1 MEIQQSFAGFRKAM
15 ELMTTAECA
24 AYLRLKER
32 SLYDLVAKRQIPCTR
47 ATGKLL
53 FPRPLIDRWLE
64 RQTDAAGIEN
74 ATPPPIYAG
83 SSEPLLEWALR
94 DSGSGLAVLACG
106 SLAGLR
112 HLAAGEARL
121 AGLHLPPGEGASEP
135 SSGNIAAIRAHVALP
150 DTVLL
155 RFAERRQGLLV
166 AAGNPKG
173 IATARDLAR
182 PDLRL
187 AIRPAESGSAVL
199 LQTILATL
207 DARPGD
213 HHATAIPAQ
222 TEADLAATIA
232 DGRADCGLGIEAV
245 ARRFGIGFV
254 PLRTEAFDLVLRRR
268 DYFEP
273 AIQRLVTFTRTPA
286 FAAEAELLG
295 GYDLARAGEV
305 VFNS

>member
-1 MEIQQSFAGFRKAM
+1 M
-15 ELMTTAECA
+15 ELMTTVECA

-32 SLYDLVAKRQIPCTR
+32 SLYDLVAKGQIPCTR

-53 FPRPLIDRWLE
+53 FPRALVDRWLE
-64 RQTDAAGIEN
+64 RQTDAAGI
-74 ATPPPIYAG
+74 ASTTPPPIYAG

-106 SLAGLR
+106 SLGGLR

-121 AGLHLPPGEGASEP
+121 AGLHLPPAEGASEP

-150 DTVLL
+150 DTVVL

-213 HHATAIPAQ
+213 HLATAIPTQ

-273 AIQRLVTFTRTPA
+273 AIQKLTGFTRTPA

>member
-1 MEIQQSFAGFRKAM
+1 M

-32 SLYDLVAKRQIPCTR
+32 SLYDLVAKQQIPCTR

-53 FPRPLIDRWLE
+53 FSRPLIDRWLE
-64 RQTDAAGIEN
+64 RHTDAAGIE
-74 ATPPPIYAG
+74 AAPPPPIYAG

-112 HLAAGEARL
+112 RLAAGEARL
-121 AGLHLPPGEGASEP
+121 AGLHLPPAEGASEP
-135 SSGNIAAIRAHVALP
+135 SSGNIAAIRANVALP
-150 DTVLL
+150 DTVVL

-173 IATARDLAR
+173 IATAGDLAR

-187 AIRPAESGSAVL
+187 VVRPAESGSAVL
-199 LQTILATL
+199 LQTILETL
-207 DARPGD
+207 GLPPFDLAGVISAR
-213 HHATAIPAQ
+213 
-222 TEADLAATIA
+222 TEADLAACIA

-245 ARRFGIGFV
+245 ARRVGIGFV

-273 AIQRLVTFTRTPA
+273 ALQKLVAFTRTPA
-286 FAAEAELLG
+286 FAAEAERLG
-295 GYDLARAGEV
+295 GYDLRRAGEV
-305 VFNS
+305 VFNG